1 MINVDCGTMLLTPG
15 GLVVVIGQL
24 LKDIFVGS
32 VFFLNFFGKLCFI
45 QILYRV
51 RQGKAR
57 PVCNIL
63 NNVTKTHKVHVEL
76 YNL

>member
-1 MINVDCGTMLLTPG
+1 MLLTPG

-51 RQGKAR
+51 RQIEQ
-57 PVCNIL
+57 CN
-63 NNVTKTHKVHVEL
+63 
-76 YNL
+76 